1 MNRRSKVLL
10 ASIAVALSLLA
21 MAGVAWA
28 AAPTLNQSPDDI
40 WMTNGNVYSIVR
52 HGDHVYVGGRFTKV
66 RSAATGG
73 QSFRATNL
81 ARFDADTGVA
91 DPTWTPDVTGTDMSV
106 TKVNALAA
114 AGGKIWV
121 GGKFEAVDGAAHQ
134 NLAAVSADTG
144 VVDPTVDTLIGTA
157 TNPSAVRTLL
167 ASDTKVYV
175 GGDFAKIDGK
185 GRARL
190 AALDLSGNLDPT
202 WKPKADSQV
211 RNLAFSCD
219 GATVFAAGKFRNAA
233 GPDGLY
239 SPRQTLARFDATSG
253 SLHPWAIPAGI
264 TNPDEIANDLAL
276 TCERVTVPY
285 LGRNFARSFRLD
297 DGNTGTV
304 AWEAKYGGD
313 PQTVAMLGEDKVIVG
328 GHFSQVDREK
338 RTRIAMVNLSDG
350 LADPSWDPAVDGS
363 FFGPWDLLVDENHL
377 YVGGVFKT
385 VDGLPRTYFARFTF
399 TT

>member
-1 MNRRSKVLL
+1 M
-10 ASIAVALSLLA
+10 SI
-21 MAGVAWA
+21 
-28 AAPTLNQSPDDI
+28 
-40 WMTNGNVYSIVR
+40 
-52 HGDHVYVGGRFTKV
+52 
-66 RSAATGG
+66 
-73 QSFRATNL
+73 
-81 ARFDADTGVA
+81 
-91 DPTWTPDVTGTDMSV
+91 

-114 AGGKIWV
+114 AGGKIWI

-134 NLAAVSADTG
+134 NLAALSADTG
-144 VVDPTVDTLIGTA
+144 VVDPSVDTLIGTA

-167 ASDTKVYV
+167 ASETKVYV

-219 GATVFAAGKFRNAA
+219 GATVFAAGKFRNAS
-233 GPDGLY
+233 GPDGVY
-239 SPRQTLARFDATSG
+239 SPREKLARFDATSG

-264 TNPDEIANDLAL
+264 TNPDEIANDLAV
-276 TCERVTVPY
+276 TCERITVPF
-285 LGRNFARSFRLD
+285 LGRNFARSFRLN

-304 AWEAKYGGD
+304 AWETKYGGD
-313 PQTVAMLGEDKVIVG
+313 PQTVAMLGAEKVIVG
-328 GHFSQVDREK
+328 GHFSQVGREK